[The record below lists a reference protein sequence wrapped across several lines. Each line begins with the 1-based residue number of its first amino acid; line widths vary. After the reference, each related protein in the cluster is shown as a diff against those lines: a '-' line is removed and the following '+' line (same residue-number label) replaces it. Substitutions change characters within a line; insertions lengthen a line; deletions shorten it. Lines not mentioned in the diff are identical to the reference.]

1 MEKIYME
8 NNQNNK
14 QSNFQKFMQ
23 SKGSIICSFVLA
35 FVAVVSLISA
45 GFNQVSYAIPDVE
58 NHLPDQFETA
68 EVNATIIGSR
78 GEFNVVQYHT
88 SSGIPVFCLEHG
100 VDFCESHSYTK
111 GDMITDYGLLYV
123 MANSYPNKDFMNDGQ
138 KLNNYL
144 QTWITQV
151 SIWVYLNEAAKA
163 DNITDPTYLAKI
175 QLSEEDLAAIK
186 SETGVYV
193 ETIDDY
199 DDGMTA
205 YSAGGKNLYTTYIE
219 PLVSQALAVRHTPNK
234 TLNISREDEEITV
247 SGDEEYYET
256 SMITVTGSPSENFN
270 GFKLE
275 LSQSPN
281 GTKIIGEDG
290 QEMTEL
296 DNLSTGTKFYLRIP
310 IANVTE
316 ENKTIQLSVTGSF
329 KTYEGNYY
337 VASECQTISSVETV
351 NNNVN
356 KGLDIELNYTP
367 EVPDTS
373 MSTAQTVYFIGLI
386 VLLSGIGIIYANAKT
401 SENR

>member
-8 NNQNNK
+8 NNQNNR
-14 QSNFQKFMQ
+14 QSKFQDFMR

-35 FVAVVSLISA
+35 IVAVVSLVSA
-45 GFNQVSYAIPDVE
+45 GFSQVSYAIPDVQ
-58 NHLPDQFETA
+58 NPLPDQFETA

-78 GEFNVVQYHT
+78 GKFNVVQYHT

-100 VDFCESHSYTK
+100 VNFCESHSYTK
-111 GDMITDYGLLYV
+111 GDKIVDYGLLYV

-193 ETIDDY
+193 ETIDDSE
-199 DDGMTA
+199 DGMTT

-219 PLVSQALAVRHTPNK
+219 PLVSQALAVRKTPNK
-234 TLNISREDEEITV
+234 TLNVSRADETITVTEDEQ
-247 SGDEEYYET
+247 YYET
-256 SMITVTGSPSENFN
+256 SLVTVTGSPSENFN
-270 GFKLE
+270 GFKMSLTKA
-275 LSQSPN
+275 PD
-281 GTKIIGEDG
+281 GTKIIGENG
-290 QEMTEL
+290 QELTNL
-296 DNLSTGTKFYLRIP
+296 DNLPTGTKFYFRIP
-310 IANVTE
+310 VANISE
-316 ENKTIQLSVTGSF
+316 DNKTIELSVTGSF

-337 VASECQTISSVETV
+337 TATGCQTISSVQTV

-356 KGLDIELNYTP
+356 TGLTVELNYEPSVP
-367 EVPDTS
+367 ETG
-373 MSTAQTVYFIGLI
+373 MNTAQTVYFIGLI
-386 VLLSGIGIIYANAKT
+386 VLLSGVGIIYANART
-401 SENR
+401 SESK